1 MTDKTKNMIGIA
13 VIGILIYRNISLMKQ
28 VKNLQEELHLKTG
41 GSVTTDA

>member
-28 VKNLQEELHLKTG
+28 VKNLQESLNKLG
-41 GSVTTDA
+41 PSSNLL

>member
-28 VKNLQEELHLKTG
+28 VKYWQEKLHQQSG
-41 GSVTTDA
+41 GAVTTDA